1 MLFIQQGEGGRMV
14 FSSASAINGR
24 TYQPYQLLSP
34 SASASGAE
42 DPNGLCCPE
51 WGARV

>member
-24 TYQPYQLLSP
+24 TYQLLSP